1 MKTAKATRT
10 LLPTVCVLAVVCGT
24 SAVAAERRELR
35 VYHVGNSVTD
45 TIRYRALEQMA
56 ASKGDRYVFG
66 RHMIPG
72 APLQH
77 IWQHPEQGFKENP
90 YGYYP
95 TALKHYEWDVLTLQ
109 PFDRQLE
116 SKDGFGDLTMAKN
129 FIDLALPK
137 SPGVQVYVYQRWP
150 KRKAVDKNGPAAGYA
165 PLELEKQWL
174 RKYNAGKWDGSMETR
189 DYYERLTRALRE
201 AYPDLENPVRLV
213 PVGDVLLELDKRAK
227 AAKVPGLKDVNE
239 LYTDGVHFNNVGAF
253 IVGTTFYATMFQKDP
268 TGADF
273 RSYQPGGK
281 QKLDQD
287 ITAELARAVQQAA
300 WDVVKSHPLT
310 GVVADQT
317 PAAAR

>member
-1 MKTAKATRT
+1 MKTANATRT
-10 LLPTVCVLAVVCGT
+10 FLPTVCVLAVLCGT
-24 SAVAAERRELR
+24 SAVGAERRELR

-56 ASKGDRYVFG
+56 ASKKDRYVFG

-95 TALKHYEWDVLTLQ
+95 TALKNYEWDVLTLQ

-137 SPGVQVYVYQRWP
+137 SPGVQVYIYQRWP
-150 KRKAVDKNGPAAGYA
+150 KRKAVAKNDPAAGYA
-165 PLELEKQWL
+165 PLELEKQWV

-227 AAKVPGLKDVNE
+227 AGKVPGLKDVND

-273 RSYQPGGK
+273 RGYQPGGK
-281 QKLDQD
+281 QKIDQE
-287 ITAELARAVQQAA
+287 ITADLARAVQQAA
-300 WDVVKSHPLT
+300 WDVVRTRPLT
-310 GVVADQT
+310 GVVADEA
-317 PAAAR
+317 PAAAQ